1 MCEVKAARR
10 SADSCGYPAQA
21 DFRGEQVA
29 KQSKYEQIVEEL
41 LTPIAEEKGVRIY
54 DVDYTREGPDY
65 YLRCYIDKDGGVN
78 IGDCENVSRALS
90 DALDEA
96 DPIPDAYILEVS
108 SPGLGRSLT
117 KDRHFA
123 ASLDEKV
130 EGTTF
135 RPYKGKKKSFEGIL
149 KSFDA
154 GTVTIETDG
163 PGEEDEA
170 QLVLER
176 DNIASIRLV
185 VEF

>member
-1 MCEVKAARR
+1 MAR
-10 SADSCGYPAQA
+10 
-21 DFRGEQVA
+21 
-29 KQSKYEQIVEEL
+29 QSKYEKIVEDL
-41 LTPIAEEKGVRIY
+41 LAPIAEENGVRIY

-78 IGDCENVSRALS
+78 IGDCERVSRALS

-123 ASLDEKV
+123 ASLNEKV

-135 RPYKGKKKSFEGIL
+135 RPYEGKKKSFEGIL
-149 KSFDA
+149 RSFDA
-154 GTVTIETDG
+154 ETVTVETEG
-163 PGEEDEA
+163 SGEEDKT

-176 DNIASIRLV
+176 DNIANIRLV